1 MDDWNP
7 IAYFTQTSN
16 LAGSLKRRLLEASWF
31 GAIDRSVVSGDNSM
45 KMTSFVTLNGLL
57 GVPGAIAVFLWLL
70 AIPLL
75 WLDLQ
80 FTIVGDPLPF
90 WLAISTDTAR
100 SLLTTIATAAITT
113 LSMVYSIMLVV
124 FTLAAGNI
132 APRLLQRFS
141 RDRVNQ
147 ITAGL
152 LGGTFLYSLTVLRA
166 TSLDL
171 QPEFAIATAF
181 LLAAMSVLQVIHFVH
196 SVSRSV
202 TIDAEVAKISEQ
214 LEKQVNALL
223 VETGADI
230 DDFEDGDLETLI
242 KARESGYVTTLD
254 ETSLLQLARHHDT
267 SISVRV
273 APGDFILAGQ
283 ILAVAGF
290 GKDNE
295 EAAAAVYSAV
305 VLQSYRGAIDDIR
318 FSIRILLEIALRA
331 LSPGV
336 NDSFTAVTCADRI
349 AAALVKPVSEGL
361 RGDVRCD
368 ENGIA
373 RLRVTGLSLE
383 DLLNMTLHPLR
394 QAASGNILMLDHLVV
409 VLNSLY
415 AIAGTDAK
423 ALISAHGKALL
434 ETARAGNPIKSDLE
448 FLRQRIEFE
457 TTR

>member
-1 MDDWNP
+1 MKLW
-7 IAYFTQTSN
+7 
-16 LAGSLKRRLLEASWF
+16 SL
-31 GAIDRSVVSGDNSM
+31 
-45 KMTSFVTLNGLL
+45 VTLNGLL
-57 GVPGAIAVFLWLL
+57 GIPGAIAIGLWLL
-70 AIPLL
+70 AVPLV
-75 WLDLQ
+75 WLDTS

-152 LGGTFLYSLTVLRA
+152 LGGTFLYSLSVLRA
-166 TSLDL
+166 TGPDL
-171 QPEFAIATAF
+171 RPEISIAVAF
-181 LLAAMSVLQVIHFVH
+181 ILAAGSVLQVINFVH

-214 LEKQVNALL
+214 LERQVNTLL
-223 VETGADI
+223 AETGSGSNELDEA
-230 DDFEDGDLETLI
+230 GLGTTI
-242 KARESGYVTTLD
+242 KASRSGYVTMLD
-254 ETSLLQLARHHDT
+254 EGALLRLAEDHDT
-267 SISVRV
+267 SIAVRA

-283 ILAVAGF
+283 VLAVAGF
-290 GKDNE
+290 DEDNK
-295 EAAAAVYSAV
+295 EAAAAVTEAI
-305 VLQSYRGAIDDIR
+305 VLQPYRGAVDDIR

-336 NDSFTAVTCADRI
+336 NDSFTAVACVDRI

-361 RGDVRCD
+361 RGEVRCD
-368 ENGIA
+368 EAGVA
-373 RLRVTGLSLE
+373 RLKIPGLSLE
-383 DLLNMTLHPLR
+383 DLFNMTLHPLR
-394 QAASGNILMLDHLVV
+394 QAAKGNILMLEHLCV

-415 AIAGTDAK
+415 AIAGRDAEE
-423 ALISAHGKALL
+423 LITTHGKALL
-434 ETARAGNPIKSDLE
+434 ETARAGDPISSDLE
-448 FLRQRIEFE
+448 FLRKRLEFE
-457 TTR
+457 VEA

>member
-1 MDDWNP
+1 MK
-7 IAYFTQTSN
+7 
-16 LAGSLKRRLLEASWF
+16 LSWL
-31 GAIDRSVVSGDNSM
+31 
-45 KMTSFVTLNGLL
+45 VTLNGLL

-70 AIPLL
+70 AIPLV
-75 WLDLQ
+75 WVDLQ

-113 LSMVYSIMLVV
+113 LGMVYSIMLVV

-166 TSLDL
+166 TGPDL
-171 QPEFAIATAF
+171 QPEFSIATAF

-214 LEKQVNALL
+214 LEHQVNTLL

-230 DDFEDGDLETLI
+230 DDFEESNLDAVVRA
-242 KARESGYVTTLD
+242 KQSGYVTAL
-254 ETSLLQLARHHDT
+254 EEKSLLRLARHHDT
-267 SISVRV
+267 SIAVRV
-273 APGDFILAGQ
+273 APGDFVLAGQ

-290 GKDNE
+290 DNDNA
-295 EAAAAVYSAV
+295 EAAAAVHSAI
-305 VLQSYRGAIDDIR
+305 VLKPYRGAVDDIR

-368 ENGIA
+368 ENGVA
-373 RLRVTGLSLE
+373 RLKVPGLSLE

-394 QAASGNILMLDHLVV
+394 QSARGNVLMLDHLAV

-423 ALISAHGKALL
+423 ELISNHGKALL
-434 ETARAGNPIKSDLE
+434 ETARAGDPIESDFE
-448 FLRQRIEFE
+448 FLRQRLDFE
-457 TTR
+457 TSS